1 MYDEVVK
8 RLRERSVFLFPH
20 HGESRSYDADLMH
33 EAADAIESLN
43 SIVENNAKAHK
54 TVYENLARRIPLWI
68 SVTERL
74 PENQGP
80 FLARYGF
87 GDVSKETGQFF
98 YGVLYYFYADADP
111 HWQHESAGI
120 EVTHWMPLP
129 EPPKEET

>member
-1 MYDEVVK
+1 MYDELVK